1 MKRLVAAVPLLVVY
15 LVFQR
20 QITEGVIAGST
31 KG

>member
-1 MKRLVAAVPLLVVY
+1 MLTVLPIIVVY

-20 QITEGVIAGST
+20 QITAGVTAGAT

>member
-1 MKRLVAAVPLLVVY
+1 VLIAVVPLLVY

-20 QITEGVIAGST
+20 QITQGVTAGST